1 MPVIRHT
8 GKEKKPIMKHNV
20 GELGL
25 KEITI

>member
-1 MPVIRHT
+1 MPVIRLT
-8 GKEKKPIMKHNV
+8 GKKKKPIMKHNV